1 MVPYFHTDTGYAYMD
16 AEDAMPSLSLTVEGM
31 SCGHCVNRV
40 REAIAAGPGT
50 RVIAVSVGQATLEYD
65 PTVTDPETVAQR
77 LTQAGYPATP
87 AAPAEGGR

>member
-1 MVPYFHTDTGYAYMD
+1 
-16 AEDAMPSLSLTVEGM
+16 MPSLSLTVEGM

-40 REAIAAGPGT
+40 REAILAGPGT

-65 PTVTDPETVAQR
+65 PGVTDPETVAQR
-77 LTQAGYPATP
+77 LAQAGYPATL